1 MRLFDMVAC
10 LQSRASYWKIGPLI
24 ESLKSILFSIFFLAG
39 NERIRHC
46 KCLEN
51 FRCECSLQSLY
62 QSKPDLCFLEWIKTK
77 RYLLAHIA
85 NNNNLFEYSSQIFIE
100 YVSCAII
107 RVVLCVSLCV
117 CVKYKGV
124 HRNGKAFT
132 SRHQAREYLFCVA
145 SADWVFA
152 IHSSTHTY
160 DKKNE
165 APSTSITCM
174 TFPMTLL

>member
-77 RYLLAHIA
+77 RYLLEHMRITIIYSSTLVKYSS
-85 NNNNLFEYSSQIFIE
+85 NMLVVPLFEWFF
-100 YVSCAII
+100 VF
-107 RVVLCVSLCV
+107 LCVSAWNIKECIV
-117 CVKYKGV
+117 MVKHLPAGTKLV
-124 HRNGKAFT
+124 N
-132 SRHQAREYLFCVA
+132 
-145 SADWVFA
+145 
-152 IHSSTHTY
+152 TY
-160 DKKNE
+160 
-165 APSTSITCM
+165 
-174 TFPMTLL
+174 FV